1 MRLKSIAGIAGIAL
15 MALLAFSTGAQ
26 AAPFDSGAGYPRFA
40 NEGKYPGSTG
50 CSYRLQQSRTATY
63 AGRRVTLKY
72 FYSGGCGSFAR
83 IENAPRAC
91 SAWLDRTANGST
103 SRWDY
108 VGETVDAGIDYA
120 YTKVGNNLSGRY
132 SRAALVCN
140 GGVIARTGW
149 Y

>member
-1 MRLKSIAGIAGIAL
+1 MRFKAIAGFVGIAL
-15 MALLAFSTGAQ
+15 MSSLAFASGAS

-40 NEGKYPGSTG
+40 HEGKYPEATG
-50 CSYRLQQSRTATY
+50 CSFSLQQSRTGSY
-63 AGRRVTLKY
+63 GGRTITLKY
-72 FYSGGCGSFAR
+72 FYSNGCGSFAR

-91 SAWLDRTANGST
+91 SAWLDRTPTRNT
-103 SRWDY
+103 SNWDY
-108 VGETVDAGIDYA
+108 VGETVDSGINYA

-140 GGVIARTGW
+140 GGVIARTSW